1 MRKRFIGHLSLSIDH
16 LAFKKLHGPIFLAL
30 IMAGSSFAQRPFFFE
45 EARPLALGGAYTGLA
60 ADASALFY
68 NPAGLSQLRG
78 SIASLSGSYQS
89 YRWDG
94 TPGRFDQYGGTF
106 LVAKPNAGIGVS
118 LLKRGDSKD
127 DIWRFP
133 APGDS
138 LGPYSL
144 LNQEMI
150 FVVGASQALSEGGA
164 IGLAGRYT
172 RTTAPA
178 WGLPGEVEKKDGLA
192 LDLGALLPISKGT
205 QVGVSALNVL
215 TRKSD
220 YLMYDDLG
228 NVRIFGKAP
237 VAINVGASIRAT
249 PEILFVLE
257 GSNLWKQK
265 LTEKLTGETFN
276 TQPVWRFG
284 QETVLPESLRLR
296 LGVSRTKAPVVF
308 APSGPQSYVSRNTY
322 SAGLG
327 YLGEAFVL
335 DFAIAMDERERDMP
349 VKPTSTLRYVLTL
362 MRRM

>member
-1 MRKRFIGHLSLSIDH
+1 MRRLMDHFAFSTYH
-16 LAFKKLHGPIFLAL
+16 LAFKRLLVPTLFVS
-30 IMAGSSFAQRPFFFE
+30 IMAGGSFAQAPFFFE

-60 ADASALFY
+60 GDASALFY
-68 NPAGLSQLRG
+68 NPAGLAQLRL

-89 YRWDG
+89 YRWNG

-106 LVAKPNAGIGVS
+106 LLAKPNAGFGIS
-118 LLKRGDSKD
+118 LLKRGDNKD
-127 DIWRFP
+127 DIWRLR

-144 LNQEMI
+144 LNQEMT
-150 FVVGASQALSEGGA
+150 FVVGASQPLSDGGA
-164 IGLAGRYT
+164 IGLAGRYV

-178 WGLPGEVEKKDGLA
+178 WVLPGEVEKKNGLA
-192 LDLGALLPISKGT
+192 LDLGALLPLSKGT
-205 QVGVSALNVL
+205 QVGVSALNLL
-215 TRKSD
+215 TKKYD
-220 YLMYDDLG
+220 YLTYDDLG
-228 NVRIFGKAP
+228 NVRIFSKAP
-237 VAINVGASIRAT
+237 IAINVGASIQ
-249 PEILFVLE
+249 PSPGILLVLE

-265 LTEKLTGETFN
+265 LTEKRTGETFT
-276 TQPVWRFG
+276 TQTVWRFG

-308 APSGPQSYVSRNTY
+308 APSGPQSYISRNTY

-327 YLGEAFVL
+327 YLGEAFAL
-335 DFAIAMDERERDMP
+335 DFAVAMDERERDLP